1 MKDFFMSS
9 TLPYW
14 LLFFAQIASVGYG
27 FWILKKDG
35 ESEDKQIPRKQ
46 MLIVSAALLLV
57 ALAVI
62 VFYSSLGGN
71 ALWWVTNSEI
81 GFWGKCLRL
90 IPLLIFL
97 VVQAA
102 IPFGYKL
109 FMECCLD
116 VKDLKVKSQFLSLV
130 VIVPAAIIIAHVI
143 LGFFLTQGMQSL
155 VFYLITGIGIGGTA
169 IYSVFKNSGVLGF
182 KTGLMYTVIS
192 FILCCATMI
201 CLLYFIVALIS
212 LIVEMAPVIATI
224 IGVSILF
231 GKSFGNAML
240 RRDNAGNYIAA
251 DGSKHSTE
259 GARNYRDAQI
269 HQARQNNS

>member
-14 LLFFAQIASVGYG
+14 LLFFVQIASVGYG
-27 FWILKKDG
+27 FWILKKYG

-62 VFYSSLGGN
+62 AFYSSLGGN

-116 VKDLKVKSQFLSLV
+116 VKDLKVKGQFLSLV

-192 FILCCATMI
+192 FILCCATLI

-259 GARNYRDAQI
+259 GARNYRDALI